1 MVVPI
6 AKPGGES
13 RFAFVDALRGLA
25 ALAVA
30 FHHIFRYG
38 PLPESALKI
47 VPHFG
52 HVLFQNGRMGVPVFF
67 VISGFVIAYVLRR
80 DRIDFGYLRTFAV
93 QRFLRL
99 GPPYW
104 FTMALVV
111 ALYGLTRAF
120 FLVEPTLLNDYPTLG
135 GIAACV
141 SISESLLYGE
151 KHLAGF

>member
-1 MVVPI
+1 MVTPL

-80 DRIDFGYLRTFAV
+80 DQNRFRIFQDSRRATVFAA
-93 QRFLRL
+93 RS
-99 GPPYW
+99 
-104 FTMALVV
+104 ALLVHYGWSSS
-111 ALYGLTRAF
+111 LYGLTRAF
-120 FLVEPTLLNDYPTLG
+120 FSSSRHCSTTIRAIRN
-135 GIAACV
+135 
-141 SISESLLYGE
+141 
-151 KHLAGF
+151 